1 MNEQVAK
8 AVQTLKAYCGEV
20 HCDECP
26 AYSAIDQIC
35 WLQGRPVEWEF
46 VVDDFLDNEDLDESK
61 AAQTIIDYCKQTEC
75 KNCPMYLPTNIDGNM
90 CFMVFRV
97 PEDWFE
103 LEDLE

>member
-1 MNEQVAK
+1 MNEQIAK
-8 AVQTLKAYCGEV
+8 AVKTLKTYCMEV

-26 AYSAIDQIC
+26 VHSACDQIC
-35 WLQGRPVEWEF
+35 WLQGRPIEWQF
-46 VVDDFLDNEDLDESK
+46 VIEDFLDNEDINESK

-90 CFMVFRV
+90 CFMAFRV